1 MSTKKKSTKS
11 APKKPVNDTP
21 AAIDRLSLAL
31 VQAANV
37 VANGFESL
45 GSKLQYAIMS
55 SDATMRRMLDAQREA
70 ISADMRALLLPL
82 QISASEP
89 KTGKFSSYSVALY
102 AVGPQK
108 IQVIKAIREVT
119 NLGLKEAKDLT
130 DVVPSV
136 VLKEVDQTKATAA
149 AALLRNAG
157 ARVEVHGVAIVEAM
171 MAPIAQGASGAS
183 PPAPQEV
190 APVRY
195 AGNAACCASCG
206 MALAVGGCG
215 IQREPVD
222 GACAYH
228 KESLASLKA
237 KDSMEG

>member
-1 MSTKKKSTKS
+1 MSTMKKSTKS
-11 APKKPVNDTP
+11 APKKPANATP
-21 AAIDRLSLAL
+21 EAIDRLSLAL

-37 VANGFESL
+37 VAAGFESL

-70 ISADMRALLLPL
+70 ISSDMRALLLPL

-102 AVGPQK
+102 ACGTQK

-136 VLKEVDQTKATAA
+136 VLKGVDQTRATAA

-157 ARVEVHGVAIVEAM
+157 ARVEVHGVAIVEEM

-183 PPAPQEV
+183 PPAPQESG
-190 APVRY
+190 PVR
-195 AGNAACCASCG
+195 ANAALCASCSL
-206 MALAVGGCG
+206 ALAVGGCG
-215 IQREPVD
+215 VGGQPID
-222 GACAYH
+222 GVCVYH
-228 KESLASLKA
+228 KESLAARRA
-237 KDSMEG
+237 KDPMEG